1 MNDSAKTTLWVII
14 ILVLVG
20 GIWWFVGS
28 NPNSS
33 PTLETA
39 QVQQADNV
47 QATTTE
53 VVEAPVEDAST
64 SISIQDKTDT
74 ALNADLGKVDDQLK
88 VLDTDSSN

>member
-1 MNDSAKTTLWVII
+1 MTDSAKTTLWVII

-33 PTLETA
+33 QTLETA
-39 QVQQADNV
+39 EVQQAANV
-47 QATTTE
+47 QATNTE

-64 SISIQDKTDT
+64 SISVQDKTDAT
-74 ALNADLGKVDDQLK
+74 LNADLNKVDDQLK
-88 VLDTDSSN
+88 ALDTESAN